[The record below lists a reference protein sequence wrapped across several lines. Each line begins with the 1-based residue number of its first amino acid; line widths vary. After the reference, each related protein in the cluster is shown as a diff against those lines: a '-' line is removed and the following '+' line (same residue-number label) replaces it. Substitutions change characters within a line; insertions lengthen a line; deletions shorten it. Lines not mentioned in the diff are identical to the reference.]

1 MFISHSSHD
10 DAFGKRL
17 NADLRAALAPGLPD
31 QIARVW
37 YDSAPERGEEE
48 PPDVDASASGDASA
62 QPGGLVAGM
71 NFPREI
77 VDQIAMRNA
86 MVVILS
92 PEAARSRWVRYEID
106 QAINRYNGPERFVIV
121 PIIYRAC
128 ALPRPLAI
136 FQALD
141 FTQADDDPAAY
152 AGQLAEL
159 VARIREGRVA
169 LSEVCPTVRPGPAR
183 QSRRF

>member
-1 MFISHSSHD
+1 
-10 DAFGKRL
+10 
-17 NADLRAALAPGLPD
+17 
-31 QIARVW
+31 
-37 YDSAPERGEEE
+37 
-48 PPDVDASASGDASA
+48 
-62 QPGGLVAGM
+62 
-71 NFPREI
+71 
-77 VDQIAMRNA
+77 MRNA

-128 ALPRPLAI
+128 ALPRLLAI

-152 AGQLAEL
+152 G
-159 VARIREGRVA
+159 
-169 LSEVCPTVRPGPAR
+169 GPAR
-183 QSRRF
+183 GAGSAHPRGPRGAQRSLPAPFDLGLLARAAASDWPRRRA